1 MRIGYARV
9 SKADGSQSLD
19 LRRAALRAEGIDDP
33 AHLYH
38 DFASGLRDDRPE
50 LDSCLRV
57 LHIPLPIHGLQRS
70 MYKEILGFNA
80 TLRRH
85 YVRYGGPKP
94 GRSTECF
101 AFVHD
106 RGTRADKDV
115 TLTIKSTALF
125 QFEASIRQIGE
136 EANTILEGRRV
147 RDSEGRSWE
156 TRTTPGASPQR
167 KSSDAICWETLERLL
182 KEAGGDQ

>member
-1 MRIGYARV
+1 MLENPLAWSYALQV
-9 SKADGSQSLD
+9 LGVIAPLLTIAATVYL
-19 LRRAALRAEGIDDP
+19 LRNWLM
-33 AHLYH
+33 
-38 DFASGLRDDRPE
+38 
-50 LDSCLRV
+50 RV

-85 YVRYGGPKP
+85 YVRYGGPQP

-106 RGTRADKDV
+106 RGTRADKDI

-125 QFEASIRQIGE
+125 QFKASIRQIGE

-147 RDSEGRSWE
+147 RDSDGRSWE
-156 TRTTPGASPQR
+156 TRTTPGATPQR
-167 KSSDAICWETLERLL
+167 KSSEAICWETLERLL

>member
-1 MRIGYARV
+1 MLENPLAWSYVLQVLGVI
-9 SKADGSQSLD
+9 
-19 LRRAALRAEGIDDP
+19 AALLTIA
-33 AHLYH
+33 ATVY
-38 DFASGLRDDRPE
+38 FLRNW
-50 LDSCLRV
+50 LMRV

-147 RDSEGRSWE
+147 RDSGGRSWE
-156 TRTTPGASPQR
+156 TRTTPGATPQR
-167 KSSDAICWETLERLL
+167 KSSEAICWETLERLL